1 MADFRKAGLDRGD
14 IRAELKNFLLSIRI
28 RREEYLNI
36 IDELEPDELE
46 FDLREYEEYFQK
58 EVKPLY
64 EKAHSI
70 GVKSLVELAEEV
82 KEVYE
87 DLMRIIREKLADG
100 KQGK

>member
-14 IRAELKNFLLSIRI
+14 IRAELKNYLLSIRI

-46 FDLREYEEYFQK
+46 FDLREYEEYFER
-58 EVKPLY
+58 EVRPLC

-70 GVKSLVELAEEV
+70 GVKSLIDLAEEV
-82 KEVYE
+82 REVYE
-87 DLMRIIREKLADG
+87 DLINTIKSRLKSASKDS
-100 KQGK
+100 

>member
-28 RREEYLNI
+28 RREEYRNI

-46 FDLREYEEYFQK
+46 FDLREYEEYF
-58 EVKPLY
+58 EREIKPLH

-70 GVKSLVELAEEV
+70 GVKSLIDLAEEV
-82 KEVYE
+82 KSVYE
-87 DLMRIIREKLADG
+87 DLLGMIREKLSYG